1 LSASEAPNPGRHHL
15 GAPGDIISECP
26 GDFVGIRRASFV
38 GAVLV
43 SAVAS
48 ADDAALRFKGGIGV
62 IPVSSFVNCPAT
74 NPCAIP
80 APGPNLVAV
89 NRNIVRGVPPPGQIW
104 VIDDLDALIGS
115 KGNIV
120 VRGKGLILASGD
132 NTGRA
137 PTPALFV
144 FASLFCGAPTA
155 PTESRTASAGVVLPP
170 NGDFEIHDVLSPVPA
185 ATCENPMLLIR
196 TTAAGNAWFAAGI
209 VANDH

>member
-1 LSASEAPNPGRHHL
+1 MMSKNRNQLRLGVCTASVM
-15 GAPGDIISECP
+15 GAML
-26 GDFVGIRRASFV
+26 F
-38 GAVLV
+38 

-48 ADDAALRFKGGIGV
+48 ADEAALRFKGGIGV

-80 APGPNLVAV
+80 GTGPAPVAV

-104 VIDDLDALIGS
+104 VIDDLDARIGP

-120 VRGKGLILASGD
+120 VRGKGLILAGGD

-137 PTPALFV
+137 PTPALSV

-155 PTESRTASAGVVLPP
+155 ATESRTASVGVVLPP
-170 NGDFEIHDVLSPVPA
+170 DGDFEIHDVLSPVPA
-185 ATCENPMLLIR
+185 ATCANPMLLIR

-209 VANDH
+209 VANNH

>member
-1 LSASEAPNPGRHHL
+1 MMSKNRNELRLGVCTASL
-15 GAPGDIISECP
+15 MGAMLFS
-26 GDFVGIRRASFV
+26 S
-38 GAVLV
+38 
-43 SAVAS
+43 VAS
-48 ADDAALRFKGGIGV
+48 ADEAALRFKGGIGV

-80 APGPNLVAV
+80 GTGPAPVAV

-104 VIDDLDALIGS
+104 VIDDLDARIGP

-120 VRGKGLILASGD
+120 VRGKGLILAGGD

-137 PTPALFV
+137 PTPALSV

-155 PTESRTASAGVVLPP
+155 PTESRTASLGVILPP
-170 NGDFEIHDVLSPVPA
+170 DGDFEIHDVLSPVPA
-185 ATCENPMLLIR
+185 ATCDNPMLLIR

-209 VANDH
+209 VADSH

>member
-1 LSASEAPNPGRHHL
+1 M
-15 GAPGDIISECP
+15 GAML
-26 GDFVGIRRASFV
+26 F
-38 GAVLV
+38 

-48 ADDAALRFKGGIGV
+48 ADEAALRFKGGIGV

-80 APGPNLVAV
+80 GTGAAPVAV

-104 VIDDLDALIGS
+104 VIDDLDARIGP

-120 VRGKGLILASGD
+120 VRGKGLILAGGD

-137 PTPALFV
+137 PTPALSV

-155 PTESRTASAGVVLPP
+155 ATESRTASVGVVLPP
-170 NGDFEIHDVLSPVPA
+170 DGDFEIHDVLSPVPA
-185 ATCENPMLLIR
+185 REPRISSGGRADKQHRVVASRWPESSQTIIELQVSATC
-196 TTAAGNAWFAAGI
+196 A
-209 VANDH
+209 